1 MILLL
6 SWGGTSPTARACGLD
21 PTGVGIWQKT
31 VPKGCW
37 GYRLEPVRRG
47 AASLM
52 PYLGFHH
59 LPSSLFPRSY
69 RMVPIRNPEK
79 PKASSAFNSDSLQR
93 WEPRPH
99 EHRLKAGAARRGV
112 SEPGALDRSDGLP
125 WPLDWDSPTAA
136 GWAGNRILQAGWGNP
151 RSTLVSPSVNPKP
164 CPDLPAPERRER

>member
-1 MILLL
+1 MAY
-6 SWGGTSPTARACGLD
+6 GRKQY
-21 PTGVGIWQKT
+21 QKDA
-31 VPKGCW
+31 G
-37 GYRLEPVRRG
+37 GYRVEPVRPTLTGWRG

-69 RMVPIRNPEK
+69 RMVPIPNPEK
-79 PKASSAFNSDSLQR
+79 PEASSAFNSDSLQR

-99 EHRLKAGAARRGV
+99 AHRLKAGAARRGV

-164 CPDLPAPERRER
+164 CPDRPSLLRKSGRDNPGGCRHSDLQRK